1 MDHVG
6 HCALLG
12 PVVWVLDPI
21 AKLFGPRKGKNQTE
35 HLEIKNIINQIRNSM
50 DGLLSRLD
58 RAQKKISDSEIT
70 YPAD

>member
-21 AKLFGPRKGKNQTE
+21 AKLLGPRKGKNKQNIWVCVPEE
-35 HLEIKNIINQIRNSM
+35 HLR
-50 DGLLSRLD
+50 
-58 RAQKKISDSEIT
+58 T
-70 YPAD
+70 